1 MWQCKRAGLKIL
13 ISTFL
18 IIILAGPTMAA
29 EVPDPTACD
38 KDGVTVRK
46 GRPGIASVEVRDG
59 IGPMKELV
67 HDGIYSAA
75 AKSSGTVSKEDK
87 RHLCLALSP
96 IKNPESRYKHKD
108 HSNYYC
114 TLILN
119 RDSQAYCYAV
129 VTGDPNKC
137 KNIVSADL
145 EKICKKQSSEKSE

>member
-1 MWQCKRAGLKIL
+1 MWQNNRAAL
-13 ISTFL
+13 TVWMMTFFL
-18 IIILAGPTMAA
+18 IILVSSSLAT

-59 IGPMKELV
+59 VGPMKELV
-67 HDGIYSAA
+67 RDGIYSAA
-75 AKSSGTVSKEDK
+75 AKSSGNVSKEDK

-129 VTGDPNKC
+129 VTGDPKQCN
-137 KNIVSADL
+137 NIVSSEL
-145 EKICKKQSSEKSE
+145 EKLCLKKSK

>member
-1 MWQCKRAGLKIL
+1 MWQYNRAGLTVL
-13 ISTFL
+13 IAAFFIFAWVSP
-18 IIILAGPTMAA
+18 IIAA

-38 KDGVTVRK
+38 GDGAIVRK

-59 IGPMKELV
+59 VGPTKKMIR
-67 HDGIYSAA
+67 DGIYSSA
-75 AKSSGTVSKEDK
+75 AKSSGKVSKEDK

-96 IKNPESRYKHKD
+96 IKNPESRYAHKD

-129 VTGDPNKC
+129 VLGNPKQCD
-137 KNIVSADL
+137 NIVSSDL
-145 EKICKKQSSEKSE
+145 EKECLEKSK

>member
-1 MWQCKRAGLKIL
+1 MWQYNRAGLTVL
-13 ISTFL
+13 ITAFFIFAWVFP
-18 IIILAGPTMAA
+18 IIAA

-38 KDGVTVRK
+38 GDGATVRK

-59 IGPMKELV
+59 VGPMKKMIR
-67 HDGIYSAA
+67 DGIYSAA
-75 AKSSGTVSKEDK
+75 AKASGKVSKEDK

-96 IKNPESRYKHKD
+96 IKNPESRYAHKD

-129 VTGDPNKC
+129 VLGNPKQCD
-137 KNIVSADL
+137 NIVSSDL
-145 EKICKKQSSEKSE
+145 EKECLEKSK

>member
-1 MWQCKRAGLKIL
+1 MWQYNRAGLTVL
-13 ISTFL
+13 ITAFFIFAWVFP
-18 IIILAGPTMAA
+18 IIAA

-38 KDGVTVRK
+38 GDGAIVRK

-59 IGPMKELV
+59 VGPMKKMIR
-67 HDGIYSAA
+67 DGIYSSA
-75 AKSSGTVSKEDK
+75 AKSSGKVSKEDK

-96 IKNPESRYKHKD
+96 IKNPESRYAHKD

-129 VTGDPNKC
+129 VLGNPKQCD
-137 KNIVSADL
+137 NIVSSDL
-145 EKICKKQSSEKSE
+145 EKECLEKAK